1 MQPLRRHSA
10 APAGLAPSSKAPP
23 ASRTQ
28 LHPQQQQPYAHSDAN
43 LIKSACAVLY
53 KVHAR
58 ATQLVDEAE
67 AYLNGAFGG
76 VLTQT
81 LEARAQ
87 SYNGAPFKDDST
99 APMSAEPLL
108 QRCLEVQALLQL
120 DGNSTAASPS
130 ATMRLAS
137 ALSVLVA
144 CLPADWRALLVERP
158 EKASAVVVGD
168 AAAAAHEALAAAPPR
183 QNAASAADHS
193 GVTAEGAPASS
204 TKRCTSTPAVAG
216 LVACPS
222 DLVQLALLLRRRWVL
237 QRDLELL
244 VVALRDI
251 CAVATAARAS
261 ESSGENLRTPAADDV
276 PPPLLAVAVALA
288 MLQLPRAPAM
298 LEAHEKRMPAGLL
311 PVEGLANAAAID
323 LYPGAATVL
332 PVWLWRASCATTWQR
347 SEGVKTP
354 PAPCTTAAPATV
366 AMSALASACQITR
379 QLFKWEAHVA
389 RYVST
394 VPAGSSSVLLLHQR
408 RDSAY
413 GGSGSSPASCAAP
426 PLQKSDE
433 GFLSDV
439 HAEMSLE
446 HRACNEVQLLWLTAA
461 AAIVA
466 AGADASRGAMLDMG
480 NGALASAEVGKLCG
494 NVERTLRTI
503 WSTSAVA
510 RALLPGVLLLLG
522 CASARRRSDPE
533 APIWG
538 AQSREV
544 HCWMEAY
551 SLGRQVL
558 GNAHPVVKAAAALLP
573 NSAIAAS
580 DEQPPPSPAPASRA
594 AALSNAHHSATTTLS
609 GNNPSLPL
617 HSQLQ
622 QQQCVPG
629 GIRTRLPPLP
639 PLSASAPRQ
648 ASPLSASASLR
659 LAPPPLPPTLSRL
672 LPPFHTLLS
681 CPTRPPQ
688 SPPPLSRGE
697 ISSQV
702 SGTTA
707 ATARAIRRPPAP
719 SFRGTLSFSPIASST
734 AAAADA
740 AAHRL
745 RLSLPQSCPST
756 AKVCSGQSLR
766 QCYRLQRPEDA
777 LTLRSS
783 VKDALLTAGSEDAAA
798 AAAKA
803 KKKTTRRLKDSK
815 GNPPT
820 STATLLLSALSS
832 KATEAAG
839 TLTSGVDADGRP
851 RQQWR
856 RDRNFLQGS
865 PASGA
870 SSSLSPQ
877 RKQQQ
882 QQEGEQE
889 PKQDVFCEDA
899 PLNLAATLEGVMT
912 IETDSE
918 QQHCSDGGTASDEKT
933 VGAPASPTTA
943 SVVTADQHHGLPF
956 MCSYSSSNTQLK
968 GDGDAPHAP
977 SANDVDTQVEEAEEE
992 EETLPERN
1000 ARFQREIFSY
1010 YIKVNE
1016 QRSTAALTLQM
1027 AWRAAQ
1033 ARQALRARRQVLY
1046 QYVYTIQKAAALAID
1061 GFVACALG
1069 QRRRR
1074 AALHARAVADEQR
1087 RGQEH
1092 REVAAAQRLTRALRQ
1107 WLQRQRE
1114 RRRLCKELSIAHD
1127 TQLRLYEIVA
1137 VKVQQWWRRVVVEK
1151 AYWRRRTA
1159 EVVEQQRLQ
1168 AEVDRQAHAAANI
1181 QKRVRGMQA
1190 RRRVAQL
1197 RADRKAEAIARRR
1210 LLDAATTALAI
1221 VLQEYVR
1228 RQDRL
1233 RREALALEESRNEAA
1248 QRIAVGWR
1256 RTVERRR
1263 LELAVERARQLR
1275 TSALC
1280 IQRAWRRYA
1289 AGHQRRYLRQLRH
1302 TVQQERLACE
1312 ALTYEVLRL
1321 LQCFSRSAQAQLLVR
1336 RLKARR
1342 GRTFMENLFLIQA
1355 TGRGALIRVEVARM
1369 RVAEQAKQRAAAE
1382 VLEKQR
1388 RRAISL
1394 LQVLL
1399 RERASAALVQR
1410 RRRMTL
1416 AEKLVV
1422 RTTAA
1427 REMREDAA
1435 AIVLQRAVCRHQR
1448 RQRAAVAEAE
1458 AAAAAAF
1465 LCAMVRRVQQA
1476 WRAFAAR
1483 RERRDRAAAVAQCA
1497 RKRCEWEEVWYLI
1510 WQDQLTEADLLCML
1524 ERQYIEEQQHAERVR
1539 LYDYLCSANAATEG
1553 NWSAQPRRAFD
1564 ADADVLKWAAL
1575 YGE

>member
-10 APAGLAPSSKAPP
+10 APGGLYPSSKVPLAPR
-23 ASRTQ
+23 SQ
-28 LHPQQQQPYAHSDAN
+28 IHPQQQQPYAHSDAD
-43 LIKSACAVLY
+43 LIKSAYAVLY
-53 KVHAR
+53 EVHAR

-76 VLTQT
+76 VLTAT

-87 SYNGAPFKDDST
+87 SYNGTPFKHDSI
-99 APMSAEPLL
+99 APMSAESLL

-120 DGNSTAASPS
+120 DGNSTAVSSS
-130 ATMRLAS
+130 ATTRLAS

-144 CLPADWRALLVERP
+144 CLPADWQAILVERP
-158 EKASAVVVGD
+158 EKASAGVAGAT
-168 AAAAAHEALAAAPPR
+168 AAAAQEALAAVSPW
-183 QNAASAADHS
+183 QNAASAADGN
-193 GVTAEGAPASS
+193 GVTAEGASASS

-222 DLVQLALLLRRRWVL
+222 DLVQLALLLRRRWIL
-237 QRDLELL
+237 QRDLDLL

-251 CAVATAARAS
+251 CAVAAAARAS
-261 ESSGENLRTPAADDV
+261 ASSGNNFRTSAAVDV
-276 PPPLLAVAVALA
+276 PPPLLAVAVVLA

-298 LEAHEKRMPAGLL
+298 LKAHEKRLRTGWL
-311 PVEGLANAAAID
+311 PVEGLANATATE
-323 LYPGAATVL
+323 LYPGAATML

-347 SEGVKTP
+347 SEGVKMP
-354 PAPCTTAAPATV
+354 PVPCTTAAPVTV
-366 AMSALASACQITR
+366 VMSTLASACQITR

-394 VPAGSSSVLLLHQR
+394 VLAGSSSALLPQQQR
-408 RDSAY
+408 DGAY
-413 GGSGSSPASCAAP
+413 GGSGSSPASSAAP
-426 PLQKSDE
+426 PLQTSEQD
-433 GFLSDV
+433 FLSDV

-446 HRACNEVQLLWLTAA
+446 HRACKEVQLLWLTAA

-466 AGADASRGAMLDMG
+466 AGADASRDDMAGMG
-480 NGALASAEVGKLCG
+480 NGALASAEVGKRCCS
-494 NVERTLRTI
+494 VERTLRTI
-503 WSTSAVA
+503 WTTSAVA

-522 CASARRRSDPE
+522 CASARRRSGSE
-533 APIWG
+533 APISG

-573 NSAIAAS
+573 NSAMAAS
-580 DEQPPPSPAPASRA
+580 DEQPPPSPAPTSRA
-594 AALSNAHHSATTTLS
+594 AALSNAHHSATATLS
-609 GNNPSLPL
+609 GNNISLPL

-622 QQQCVPG
+622 QQQCVPR

-648 ASPLSASASLR
+648 ASPLSASTSLR
-659 LAPPPLPPTLSRL
+659 LAPAPLPPTPSRL
-672 LPPFHTLLS
+672 LPPFPTLLS

-688 SPPPLSRGE
+688 SPPPPSWRRL
-697 ISSQV
+697 SSQV

-707 ATARAIRRPPAP
+707 ATARAIRAGPAP
-719 SFRGTLSFSPIASST
+719 SFGGTLSFSLIPSST

-740 AAHRL
+740 AAHRR
-745 RLSLPQSCPST
+745 RLSLPRSCPST
-756 AKVCSGQSLR
+756 AKVCGGQSLR

-777 LTLRSS
+777 FTLRSA

-803 KKKTTRRLKDSK
+803 KKKSTRRLRDSK

-851 RQQWR
+851 RQHWR

-865 PASGA
+865 LASGA

-882 QQEGEQE
+882 QEYEQE
-889 PKQDVFCEDA
+889 PKQGVFGEDA
-899 PLNLAATLEGVMT
+899 PLNLAATLEGVMI

-918 QQHCSDGGTASDEKT
+918 QQHCSDGGAASDEKT
-933 VGAPASPTTA
+933 VGAPASPATA
-943 SVVTADQHHGLPF
+943 SVVTANQHHGLPF
-956 MCSYSSSNTQLK
+956 MSSYSSSNTQLK

-977 SANDVDTQVEEAEEE
+977 SADDAGTQVEEAEEE

-1000 ARFQREIFSY
+1000 ARFQREIVSY

-1033 ARQALRARRQVLY
+1033 ARQTLHARRQALY

-1061 GFVACALG
+1061 GFVACTLG

-1087 RGQEH
+1087 REQEH
-1092 REVAAAQRLTRALRQ
+1092 REVAAAQRMTRAVRQ

-1159 EVVEQQRLQ
+1159 EVEEQQRLQ
-1168 AEVDRQAHAAANI
+1168 SEADQQAYAAASI

-1197 RADRKAEAIARRR
+1197 RVARKAEAIARRR
-1210 LLDAATTALAI
+1210 RLDAATTVLAI
-1221 VLQEYVR
+1221 VLQEYVK

-1233 RREALALEESRNEAA
+1233 RREALALEESRGEAA
-1248 QRIAVGWR
+1248 KRIVVGWR

-1355 TGRGALIRVEVARM
+1355 TGRGALVRAEVARM

-1382 VLEKQR
+1382 ALEKQR

-1394 LQVLL
+1394 LQALL
-1399 RERASAALVQR
+1399 RERASAALVQQ

-1435 AIVLQRAVCRHQR
+1435 AIVLQRAVRRHQR
-1448 RQRAAVAEAE
+1448 QQRTAVAEAE

-1465 LCAMVRRVQQA
+1465 LCAMVRRLQQA

-1483 RERRDRAAAVAQCA
+1483 RERRYRAAAVAQCA
-1497 RKRCEWEEVWYLI
+1497 RKRCEWEEVWQLI
-1510 WQDQLTEADLLCML
+1510 WQDQLTEVDLLCML

-1553 NWSAQPRRAFD
+1553 NCGAQPRRAID

>member
-1 MQPLRRHSA
+1 MQPLRRYSA
-10 APAGLAPSSKAPP
+10 APGGLTPSAKVPLAPRS
-23 ASRTQ
+23 Q
-28 LHPQQQQPYAHSDAN
+28 LHPQQQQPYAHSDAD
-43 LIKSACAVLY
+43 LIKSAYAVLY
-53 KVHAR
+53 EVHAR

-67 AYLNGAFGG
+67 AYLNDAFGG
-76 VLTQT
+76 VLTVT

-87 SYNGAPFKDDST
+87 SYNGAPFKHDST
-99 APMSAEPLL
+99 APMSAESLL

-120 DGNSTAASPS
+120 DGDSTAASSS
-130 ATMRLAS
+130 ATTRLAS
-137 ALSVLVA
+137 ALSVLVS
-144 CLPADWRALLVERP
+144 CLPADWQALLVERP
-158 EKASAVVVGD
+158 EKASAGVVG
-168 AAAAAHEALAAAPPR
+168 AAAAAAQEALAAAPPR
-183 QNAASAADHS
+183 QNAASAADS
-193 GVTAEGAPASS
+193 NGVTSEGASASS

-237 QRDLELL
+237 QRDLDLL

-251 CAVATAARAS
+251 CALAVAARTSA
-261 ESSGENLRTPAADDV
+261 SSGDNLRMSAADDV
-276 PPPLLAVAVALA
+276 PPPLLAVAVVLA

-298 LEAHEKRMPAGLL
+298 LEAHDKRMRTGRL
-311 PVEGLANAAAID
+311 PVEGLANATATE

-347 SEGVKTP
+347 SEGVKVP

-366 AMSALASACQITR
+366 VISALASACQITR
-379 QLFKWEAHVA
+379 QLLKWEALVA

-394 VPAGSSSVLLLHQR
+394 VLAGSSSALLAQQQ

-413 GGSGSSPASCAAP
+413 GGSGSSPAWSTAS
-426 PLQKSDE
+426 PLQRPDE
-433 GFLSDV
+433 DFLSDV

-446 HRACNEVQLLWLTAA
+446 HRACKEVQLLWLTAA

-466 AGADASRGAMLDMG
+466 AGADASRDDMPDMG
-480 NGALASAEVGKLCG
+480 NGALASAEVGKRCG
-494 NVERTLRTI
+494 SVERTLRTI

-510 RALLPGVLLLLG
+510 RALLPGVLLLQG
-522 CASARRRSDPE
+522 CASARRRSGSE
-533 APIWG
+533 APISG

-573 NSAIAAS
+573 NSAMAAS

-609 GNNPSLPL
+609 GNNLSLPL

-659 LAPPPLPPTLSRL
+659 LAPAPLPPTPSRL
-672 LPPFHTLLS
+672 PPPFPTLLS

-688 SPPPLSRGE
+688 SPPPPSWGG

-707 ATARAIRRPPAP
+707 ATARSIRRRPAP
-719 SFRGTLSFSPIASST
+719 SFRGTLSFSLIASST

-740 AAHRL
+740 AAHRR
-745 RLSLPQSCPST
+745 RLSLPRSCPST
-756 AKVCSGQSLR
+756 AKVCGGQSLR

-777 LTLRSS
+777 FTLRSA

-803 KKKTTRRLKDSK
+803 KKTTRRLRDSK

-851 RQQWR
+851 RQHWR
-856 RDRNFLQGS
+856 RDRNFLPGS

-870 SSSLSPQ
+870 SSSLSPR

-882 QQEGEQE
+882 QKGEQE
-889 PKQDVFCEDA
+889 PKQGVFGEDA
-899 PLNLAATLEGVMT
+899 PLNLAATLEGVMA

-918 QQHCSDGGTASDEKT
+918 QQHCSDGGAASDEKT
-933 VGAPASPTTA
+933 VGAPTSPTTA

-977 SANDVDTQVEEAEEE
+977 SADDAGTQVEEAEEE

-1000 ARFQREIFSY
+1000 ARFQREIVSY

-1016 QRSTAALTLQM
+1016 RRSTAALTLQM

-1033 ARQALRARRQVLY
+1033 ARQALHARRQALY

-1061 GFVACALG
+1061 GFVACTLG
-1069 QRRRR
+1069 QRWRR

-1087 RGQEH
+1087 REQEH
-1092 REVAAAQRLTRALRQ
+1092 REVAAAQRLTRAVRQ
-1107 WLQRQRE
+1107 WLQRQRK

-1151 AYWRRRTA
+1151 AYWRRRAA
-1159 EVVEQQRLQ
+1159 EVEEQQRLH
-1168 AEVDRQAHAAANI
+1168 AEADRQAYAAANI

-1197 RADRKAEAIARRR
+1197 RVARKAEAIARRR
-1210 LLDAATTALAI
+1210 RLDAATTVLAI
-1221 VLQEYVR
+1221 VLQEQVR

-1233 RREALALEESRNEAA
+1233 RREALALEESMDEAA

-1302 TVQQERLACE
+1302 TLQQERLACE

-1355 TGRGALIRVEVARM
+1355 TGRGALTRAEVARM

-1382 VLEKQR
+1382 ALEKQR

-1394 LQVLL
+1394 LQALL

-1410 RRRMTL
+1410 RRRIML
-1416 AEKLVV
+1416 VEKLVV

-1435 AIVLQRAVCRHQR
+1435 AIVLQSAVRRHQR
-1448 RQRAAVAEAE
+1448 RQRTTVAEAE

-1465 LCAMVRRVQQA
+1465 LCAMVRRLQQA

-1483 RERRDRAAAVAQCA
+1483 RERRYRAAAVAQCA
-1497 RKRCEWEEVWYLI
+1497 RKRCEWEEVWQLI
-1510 WQDQLTEADLLCML
+1510 WQDQITEADLLCIL

-1553 NWSAQPRRAFD
+1553 SCGAQPRRAFD